1 MGVFAVEVAGMKIRY
16 WVVLVLVGL
25 FVSDWWIHR
34 PDSRSREL
42 NEVIAA
48 KASAQARS
56 YPYQFEVPGK

>member
-1 MGVFAVEVAGMKIRY
+1 MKIRY